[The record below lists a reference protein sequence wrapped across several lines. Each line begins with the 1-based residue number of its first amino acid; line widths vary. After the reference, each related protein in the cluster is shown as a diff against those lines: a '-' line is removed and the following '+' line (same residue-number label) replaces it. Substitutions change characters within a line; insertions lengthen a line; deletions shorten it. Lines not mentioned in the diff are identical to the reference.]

1 MVIAVEQTVAKVGK
15 LLGTNS
21 LCVGASLGGAEPKS
35 AIFRRF
41 VRANNELHE
50 RAKGGGGGGGG
61 NEVGNRETSRGRGPE
76 AACLF
81 RPRKFDPLFSYLIY
95 HAPFPSNTGKCP
107 SRPCAE
113 IRVEFRDNFTN
124 FFLFLKNVK
133 FWKSFEEL
141 FSVEILVEEFLYLVG
156 VFFSSFSCDRR
167 NAEGGSNAKTRER
180 SVIWRFYI
188 YSLSVANYSSRGIEI
203 FIPESRILSLLRHLS
218 NSVTLFI
225 LVGITMCVKARAYKW
240 WTVLKGKWTGHVIV
254 LSRRN
259 PRDTYPKHVSRSRD
273 WAGVPACLVRTRM
286 ARGRFTRINM
296 ETRPILERNRARRIF
311 L

>member
-124 FFLFLKNVK
+124 FFLFLKKRVCRSFGKVSRNYFRWK
-133 FWKSFEEL
+133 FLW
-141 FSVEILVEEFLYLVG
+141 
-156 VFFSSFSCDRR
+156 R
-167 NAEGGSNAKTRER
+167 N
-180 SVIWRFYI
+180 FYI
-188 YSLSVANYSSRGIEI
+188 SLEYFFLLFLAIEGMQKVVRMRKLANE
-203 FIPESRILSLLRHLS
+203 
-218 NSVTLFI
+218 
-225 LVGITMCVKARAYKW
+225 A
-240 WTVLKGKWTGHVIV
+240 
-254 LSRRN
+254 
-259 PRDTYPKHVSRSRD
+259 
-273 WAGVPACLVRTRM
+273 
-286 ARGRFTRINM
+286 
-296 ETRPILERNRARRIF
+296 
-311 L
+311 

>member
-1 MVIAVEQTVAKVGK
+1 M
-15 LLGTNS
+15 
-21 LCVGASLGGAEPKS
+21 
-35 AIFRRF
+35 RRF
-41 VRANNELHE
+41 PRTPAN
-50 RAKGGGGGGGG
+50 
-61 NEVGNRETSRGRGPE
+61 VPRGRARRFE
-76 AACLF
+76 S
-81 RPRKFDPLFSYLIY
+81 K
-95 HAPFPSNTGKCP
+95 
-107 SRPCAE
+107 
-113 IRVEFRDNFTN
+113 FRDNFTN

-141 FSVEILVEEFLYLVG
+141 FSVEISFFLYLVG
-156 VFFSSFSCDRR
+156 VFFSSSSCDRK

-273 WAGVPACLVRTRM
+273 WAGVPACLVRARM

-311 L
+311 S

>member
-15 LLGTNS
+15 LLRTNS

-107 SRPCAE
+107 PRPCAE
-113 IRVEFRDNFTN
+113 IRVEISGQFYKFFFISQKTWSFGKVSRNYFRWKFLSFYISLEY
-124 FFLFLKNVK
+124 FFLLLLLAIERMQKVVRMRKLANEAWYDDFIFRVYRWPTIPLEVLK
-133 FWKSFEEL
+133 
-141 FSVEILVEEFLYLVG
+141 FLYPSHESYL
-156 VFFSSFSCDRR
+156 FFDIYRIRWHCLYWS
-167 NAEGGSNAKTRER
+167 GSR
-180 SVIWRFYI
+180 
-188 YSLSVANYSSRGIEI
+188 
-203 FIPESRILSLLRHLS
+203 
-218 NSVTLFI
+218 
-225 LVGITMCVKARAYKW
+225 CV
-240 WTVLKGKWTGHVIV
+240 
-254 LSRRN
+254 
-259 PRDTYPKHVSRSRD
+259 
-273 WAGVPACLVRTRM
+273 
-286 ARGRFTRINM
+286 
-296 ETRPILERNRARRIF
+296 
-311 L
+311 

>member
-1 MVIAVEQTVAKVGK
+1 M
-15 LLGTNS
+15 
-21 LCVGASLGGAEPKS
+21 
-35 AIFRRF
+35 
-41 VRANNELHE
+41 
-50 RAKGGGGGGGG
+50 
-61 NEVGNRETSRGRGPE
+61 
-76 AACLF
+76 
-81 RPRKFDPLFSYLIY
+81 
-95 HAPFPSNTGKCP
+95 
-107 SRPCAE
+107 
-113 IRVEFRDNFTN
+113 
-124 FFLFLKNVK
+124 
-133 FWKSFEEL
+133 
-141 FSVEILVEEFLYLVG
+141 
-156 VFFSSFSCDRR
+156 
-167 NAEGGSNAKTRER
+167 
-180 SVIWRFYI
+180 
-188 YSLSVANYSSRGIEI
+188 ANYSSRGIEI

>member
-95 HAPFPSNTGKCP
+95 YAPFPSNTGKCP

-113 IRVEFRDNFTN
+113 IRVEISGQFYKFFFISQKREVLEKFRGIIFGGNSCGGIFISRWSIFFF
-124 FFLFLKNVK
+124 FFLRSKECK
-133 FWKSFEEL
+133 RWFECEN
-141 FSVEILVEEFLYLVG
+141 SRTKRDMTILYL
-156 VFFSSFSCDRR
+156 
-167 NAEGGSNAKTRER
+167 
-180 SVIWRFYI
+180 
-188 YSLSVANYSSRGIEI
+188 
-203 FIPESRILSLLRHLS
+203 
-218 NSVTLFI
+218 
-225 LVGITMCVKARAYKW
+225 
-240 WTVLKGKWTGHVIV
+240 
-254 LSRRN
+254 
-259 PRDTYPKHVSRSRD
+259 
-273 WAGVPACLVRTRM
+273 
-286 ARGRFTRINM
+286 
-296 ETRPILERNRARRIF
+296 
-311 L
+311 

>member
-1 MVIAVEQTVAKVGK
+1 M
-15 LLGTNS
+15 
-21 LCVGASLGGAEPKS
+21 
-35 AIFRRF
+35 RRF
-41 VRANNELHE
+41 PRTPAN
-50 RAKGGGGGGGG
+50 
-61 NEVGNRETSRGRGPE
+61 VPRGRARRFESNFGTI
-76 AACLF
+76 LQIF
-81 RPRKFDPLFSYLIY
+81 FYFS
-95 HAPFPSNTGKCP
+95 
-107 SRPCAE
+107 
-113 IRVEFRDNFTN
+113 
-124 FFLFLKNVK
+124 KNVK

-156 VFFSSFSCDRR
+156 VFFSSSSCDRK
-167 NAEGGSNAKTRER
+167 NAKGGSNAKTRER